1 MKKNFLQSL
10 LGVICL
16 FSSIV
21 ASAKTEYYFNSG
33 SSVALREVKNY
44 LQNHCS
50 VFIGF
55 NINTNGWNPRI
66 EGDGAMVSESK
77 GSLNYTLSP
86 VLSVGNNITVSFSY
100 KFNRNMQDGVR
111 RWLRICLADAN
122 NIPQVQLDSIEFA
135 NINTSTVYN
144 YNKTLGAITGPYKL
158 YISYNGVGGSTAI
171 AIDRLEISASKYYS
185 TGCNSS
191 PVAMNDN
198 ITGSA
203 NHFAEGDVINND
215 SDADDELAAAYL
227 IGQSPDGHVELKT
240 DGSFRFIPN
249 PGFKGLSTSFT
260 YKICDRGWGTLCS
273 NDAKV
278 TINFPQPDTSGGGN
292 WILPQSLVDF
302 KGFYR
307 NQGNVELNWIT
318 NFEQN
323 TARFDVERS
332 FDGIIWHRVGTLQ
345 AQGVSTVRKSYS
357 FTDEAGRNTA
367 NKKDLYYRLKQID
380 LENNWAYSKILVL
393 RVYNTHS
400 LKMISVTPNPAK
412 NDIAI
417 NTQLNE
423 NSFIVMKV
431 ISNNGAEVMKKSL
444 KADAGSNSYV
454 LEGTSKL
461 QPGMY
466 VLEVIVNSKERM
478 LVSLMKE

>member
-1 MKKNFLQSL
+1 MKKNLLQSL

-16 FSSIV
+16 LSSIV
-21 ASAKTEYYFNSG
+21 VFAKTEYDFNSA
-33 SSVALREVKNY
+33 SSVALREVKNF

-55 NINTNGWNPRI
+55 NINANGWNPRI

-77 GSLNYTLSP
+77 ASLNYTLSP
-86 VLSVGNNITVSFSY
+86 VLSVGNNITVAFSY
-100 KFNRNMQDGVR
+100 KFNRNIQQGAR
-111 RWLRICLADAN
+111 RWLKICLADAN
-122 NIPQVQLDSIEFA
+122 NVPQVQLDSIEFA
-135 NINTSTVYN
+135 DVNTSTVYT
-144 YNKTLGAITGPYKL
+144 YNKTLTSVAGPYKL

-171 AIDRLEISASKYYS
+171 AIDQLEISASKYYS

-191 PVAMNDN
+191 PVAINDH
-198 ITGSA
+198 ITGGV
-203 NHFAEGDVINND
+203 NRFAEGDVISND

-227 IGQSPDGHVELKT
+227 ITQSSDGHVELNM

-249 PGFKGLSTSFT
+249 PGFKGSSTSFT

-278 TINFPQPDTSGGGN
+278 TISFPESDTSGGN

-302 KGFYR
+302 QGFYR
-307 NQGNVELNWIT
+307 NQGNVELSWIT

-323 TARFDVERS
+323 TARYDVERS
-332 FDGIIWHRVGTLQ
+332 LDGIAWHKVGSLK
-345 AQGVSTVRKSYS
+345 AQGVSAVKKSYS
-357 FTDEAGRNTA
+357 FTDEAGRNRA

-380 LENNWAYSKILVL
+380 LENNWAYSKILVM

-412 NDIAI
+412 NDIAV

-423 NSFIVMKV
+423 NSFLVMKV
-431 ISNNGAEVMKKSL
+431 INNSGGEVMKKSL
-444 KADAGSNSYV
+444 KADAGAHSYM

-466 VLEVIVNSKERM
+466 VLEVIVNSRERM

>member
-1 MKKNFLQSL
+1 MKKNLRPL
-10 LGVICL
+10 LGVICI

-21 ASAKTEYYFNSG
+21 ASAKTEYNFNSA
-33 SSVALREVKNY
+33 SSVRLREVKNF

-55 NINTNGWNPRI
+55 NINANGWNPRI
-66 EGDGAMVSESK
+66 EGDGAMVSDSK
-77 GSLNYTLSP
+77 SLLSYTLTP
-86 VLSVGNNITVSFSY
+86 VLSVGNNINIAFSY
-100 KFNRNMQDGVR
+100 KFNRAIQPGAR
-111 RWLRICLADAN
+111 RWLKICLADAN
-122 NIPQVQLDSIEFA
+122 NVPQVQLDSIEFD
-135 NINTSTVYN
+135 NINTSTVYS
-144 YNKTLGAITGPYKL
+144 YNKTLSTPSGPYKL
-158 YISYNGVGGSTAI
+158 YISYTGLGGSTAI
-171 AIDRLEISASKYYS
+171 AIDQLEISATKYYS

-191 PVAMNDN
+191 PVATND
-198 ITGSA
+198 IVIGES

-227 IGQSPDGHVELKT
+227 IKQSPDGHVELNT

-249 PGFKGLSTSFT
+249 AGFKGASTSFT

-273 NDAKV
+273 DDAKV
-278 TINFPQPDTSGGGN
+278 TIKFPQEDTSGGN

-307 NQGNVELNWIT
+307 NQGNVELNWVT

-323 TARFDVERS
+323 TARYDVERS
-332 FDGIIWHRVGTLQ
+332 LDGMVWHTVGSLP
-345 AQGVSTVRKSYS
+345 AQGISSVRKAYT
-357 FTDEAGRNTA
+357 FTDDAGRNRA

-380 LENNWAYSKILVL
+380 LENRWAYSKILVM

-412 NDIAI
+412 NDIAV

-423 NSFIVMKV
+423 NSYLVMKV
-431 ISNNGAEVMKKSL
+431 INNNGSEVMKKSMRV
-444 KADAGSNSYV
+444 DAGTNTHL

-466 VLEVIVNSKERM
+466 VLEVIVNSKERIR
-478 LVSLMKE
+478 VSLMKE